1 MLVNVNQ
8 VLKNFA
14 SETMKDMVEQTD
26 EEGKRTTVAVDATV
40 KMAIVNAVLS
50 PVQKES
56 GIDKVKKYE
65 LAKKV
70 FNADEVDLDED
81 EIKLIKDRVGETFAP
96 LIVGQIFDLLKV

>member
-1 MLVNVNQ
+1 MLVNVSE
-8 VLKNFA
+8 VLKNIA
-14 SETMKDMVEQTD
+14 GETMKDMIDGE
-26 EEGKRTTVAVDATV
+26 AVDATV

-70 FNADEVDLDED
+70 FNDSEVDLDED
-81 EIKLIKDRVGETFAP
+81 EIKLIKERVGEVFP
-96 LIVGQIFDLLKV
+96 PVIVGQIYELLKV

>member
-1 MLVNVNQ
+1 MLVKVNQ
-8 VLKNFA
+8 VLKNITG
-14 SETMKDMVEQTD
+14 ETMKDMVD
-26 EEGKRTTVAVDATV
+26 GKAIDATV

-70 FNADEVDLDED
+70 HSSDEVDLNED
-81 EIKLIKDRVGETFAP
+81 EITLIKERVGEVFP
-96 LIVGQIFDLLKV
+96 PVVVGQIYELLKV

>member
-1 MLVNVNQ
+1 MLVKVNVPLKTMDGQ
-8 VLKNFA
+8 V
-14 SETMKDMVEQTD
+14 MKDVD
-26 EEGKRTTVAVDATV
+26 AEGKAIDATL

-65 LAKKV
+65 LAKRV
-70 FNADEVDLDED
+70 YASDEVDLNED

-96 LIVGQIFDLLKV
+96 IIVGQIYEVLKV

>member
-1 MLVNVNQ
+1 MLVSVNIPLKTLDGQ
-8 VLKNFA
+8 V
-14 SETMKDMVEQTD
+14 MKD
-26 EEGKRTTVAVDATV
+26 VDAQGKAIDATL

-50 PVQKES
+50 PVQKEL

-70 FNADEVDLDED
+70 YASDEVDLNED

-96 LIVGQIFDLLKV
+96 IIVGQVYEVLKV